1 MKSDGK
7 KFLYGVFVDVIMID
21 FHHYAET
28 FFQKML
34 LLMKNFIEGIC

>member
-28 FFQKML
+28 FFK
-34 LLMKNFIEGIC
+34 KNASADEKFYIG